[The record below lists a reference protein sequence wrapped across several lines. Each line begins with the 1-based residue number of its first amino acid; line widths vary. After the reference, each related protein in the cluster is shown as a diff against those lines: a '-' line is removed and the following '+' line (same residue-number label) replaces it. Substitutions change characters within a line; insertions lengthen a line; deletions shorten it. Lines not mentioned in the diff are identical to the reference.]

1 MGMPCMNNRAGAVRL
16 RGFLRCLSKDDVQL
30 VRRHLPEHLRLTREE
45 PGCIS
50 FEVSETD
57 DPLIWRVEELFAD
70 RAAFDFH
77 QQRTRA
83 SEWFM
88 ATSAIPRDYEI
99 TTLE

>member
-1 MGMPCMNNRAGAVRL
+1 VE
-16 RGFLRCLSKDDVQL
+16 DIQL
-30 VRRHLPEHLRLTREE
+30 VETHLPEHLRLTRAE

-50 FEVSETD
+50 FDVTQTE
-57 DPLIWRVEELFAD
+57 DPLTWRVEELFVD

-83 SEWFM
+83 SEWFA

-99 TTLE
+99 TAVA

>member
-1 MGMPCMNNRAGAVRL
+1 MPCMNNRAGAVRL
-16 RGFLRCLSKDDVQL
+16 RGFLRCLSKDDVEL

-57 DPLIWRVEELFAD
+57 DPLIWQVEELFAD

-77 QQRTRA
+77 QRRTRA

>member
-1 MGMPCMNNRAGAVRL
+1 MPCMNNRAGAVRL
-16 RGFLRCLSKDDVQL
+16 RDFLRCLSKHDVEL

-50 FEVSETD
+50 FGVSETD

-83 SEWFM
+83 SEWFT

>member
-1 MGMPCMNNRAGAVRL
+1 MTNRTGAVRL
-16 RGFLRCLSKDDVQL
+16 SGFLRCASVEDIRV
-30 VRRHLPEHLRLTREE
+30 VEIHLPEHLRLTRAE

-50 FEVSETD
+50 FDVTQTD
-57 DPLIWRVEELFAD
+57 NPLVWRVEELFAD

-83 SEWFM
+83 SEWFT

-99 TTLE
+99 TTLA

>member
-1 MGMPCMNNRAGAVRL
+1 VEDIRV
-16 RGFLRCLSKDDVQL
+16 VET
-30 VRRHLPEHLRLTREE
+30 HLAEHLRLTRAE

-50 FEVSETD
+50 FDVTQTD
-57 DPLIWRVEELFAD
+57 NPLVWRVEELFAD

-83 SEWFM
+83 SAWFT

-99 TTLE
+99 TTLA

>member
-1 MGMPCMNNRAGAVRL
+1 MPCMNNRAGAVRL
-16 RGFLRCLSKDDVQL
+16 RGFLRCLSKHDVDL
-30 VRRHLPEHLRLTREE
+30 VRRYLPEHLRLTREE

-88 ATSAIPRDYEI
+88 ATSAIPRHYEI

>member
-1 MGMPCMNNRAGAVRL
+1 MPCMKNRAGAVRL
-16 RGFLRCLSKDDVQL
+16 RGFLRCLSKHDVDL

-77 QQRTRA
+77 QRRTRA

-99 TTLE
+99 TILE